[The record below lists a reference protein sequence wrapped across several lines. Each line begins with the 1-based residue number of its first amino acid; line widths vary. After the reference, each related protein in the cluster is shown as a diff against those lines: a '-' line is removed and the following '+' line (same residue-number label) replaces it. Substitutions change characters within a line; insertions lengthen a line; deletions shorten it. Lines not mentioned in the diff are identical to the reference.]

1 MIEQSLELPRYNV
14 KFVFQPRASFTEVAA
29 LQTCT
34 MAFYSRYNLS
44 ILAIPAYYTFAV
56 LPHMYAI
63 NVATNNRPLE
73 WDNRAP
79 RSSEHKAAVKTAIGD
94 EAYTKYERAEGA
106 HANALE
112 QLPLFASAIIVG
124 NAAGLPRK
132 GLLGLDTFV
141 GAWFALRALHTVS
154 YIAGSSRNSAWIK
167 TGVWA
172 ASLGMV
178 FTVFGQ
184 AARVLNRN
192 TV

>member
-1 MIEQSLELPRYNV
+1 
-14 KFVFQPRASFTEVAA
+14 
-29 LQTCT
+29 
-34 MAFYSRYNLS
+34 MAFYSKYNLT
-44 ILAIPAYYTFAV
+44 ILAIPAYYSLAV

-79 RSSEHKAAVKTAIGD
+79 RSSEHKAAVKQEIGE
-94 EAYTKYERAEGA
+94 EAYARYERAEGA

-132 GLLGLDTFV
+132 GVFGLDTFV
-141 GAWFALRALHTVS
+141 GAWFAVRVLHTVT
-154 YIAGSSRNSAWIK
+154 YIAGSTKQAAWIK

-184 AARVLNRN
+184 AARVLNRSA
-192 TV
+192 V

>member
-1 MIEQSLELPRYNV
+1 MD
-14 KFVFQPRASFTEVAA
+14 
-29 LQTCT
+29 
-34 MAFYSRYNLS
+34 FYKKYNLT

-63 NVATNNRPLE
+63 NVATKFQPLQ

-79 RSSEHKAAVKTAIGD
+79 RTSEHKAAIKESIGE
-94 EAYTKYERAEGA
+94 EAYGRYERAEGA

-112 QLPLFASAIIVG
+112 QLPLFASAIIVA

-132 GLLGLDTFV
+132 GWFGLDMFV
-141 GAWFALRALHTVS
+141 GAWFAIRALHTVS
-154 YIAGSSRNSAWIK
+154 YIAGSTKQTAWIK

-178 FTVFGQ
+178 CTVFGK
-184 AARVLNRN
+184 AARVLNSAAI
-192 TV
+192 